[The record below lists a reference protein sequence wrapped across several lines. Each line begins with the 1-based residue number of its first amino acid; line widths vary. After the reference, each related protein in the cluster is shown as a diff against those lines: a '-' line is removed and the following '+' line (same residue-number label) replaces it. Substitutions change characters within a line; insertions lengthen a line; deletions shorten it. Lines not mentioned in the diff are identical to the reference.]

1 MEIAALG
8 FSSERERR
16 IAVRNDSKLCGNLM
30 WQRCQLE
37 GGCPGAGDPHI
48 CNRYHAIHAYT
59 CANILLA

>member
-8 FSSERERR
+8 FSSEQERR

-37 GGCPGAGDPHI
+37 FRTQA
-48 CNRYHAIHAYT
+48 R
-59 CANILLA
+59 